1 MMLLWVI
8 LIPLIGGL
16 LAGLAGRSHAT
27 AARWV
32 ALAAMVL
39 DAVVALSAWA
49 DAGGAGRWDM
59 SYKQEWLPALGI
71 NLYLAVDG
79 FSFPLVLLT
88 VFLGI
93 LAVLVSWKG
102 INQRVAFFHFNLL
115 WVLAGTLGVF
125 LSLDLLAFFFFWEL
139 MVIPMFLLIAL
150 WGHEHRSYAAI
161 KFFLF
166 TQASGLLML
175 VSIVGLYVMHG
186 QATGNYTFRYDDLLE
201 NGVGGRA
208 AFWLMLGFFVAFAV
222 KLPAFPFHPWLA
234 DAHTEAPTAGSVILA
249 GLLLKTGAYGLVR
262 FVVPLFPEAAA
273 EFAPVAMAMGVAGVL
288 YGALLAFAQHDFKRL
303 VAYTSVSHM
312 GFVLLG
318 VFAWNAQSVQ
328 GVLMQMICHGVSTGA
343 LFIIAG
349 ALQDRMHTRDLERM
363 GGLWAITPRLAGFGL
378 LFALAS
384 LGLPGLGNFIGEF
397 LVLIGSFPAN
407 RLLTILAALTLV
419 ASAIY
424 SLRLVQRAFFGQ
436 PRGLTRVA
444 DFDGVEMAMLSLLAA
459 AIVWLGRAPQPLFG
473 MSEQAVTRMLEDGRV
488 EKGGSP

>member
-8 LIPLIGGL
+8 LIPLLGGL
-16 LAGLAGRSHAT
+16 LAGLAGRH
-27 AARWV
+27 ARWV
-32 ALAAMVL
+32 ALAAMLL
-39 DAVVALSAWA
+39 DGAVAIAAWMQA
-49 DAGGAGRWDM
+49 SGEGRWVL
-59 SYKQEWLPALGI
+59 SFEREWIPAAGVR
-71 NLYLAVDG
+71 LYLAVDG

-93 LAVLVSWKG
+93 LSVLVSWKG
-102 INQRVAFFHFNLL
+102 ITERVAFFHFNLL

-125 LSLDLLAFFFFWEL
+125 LALDLLAFFFFWEL

-175 VSIVGLYVMHG
+175 VSIVGLYALNGH
-186 QATGNYTFRYDDLLE
+186 ATGNYTFRYDDLLG
-201 NGVGGRA
+201 NGIAGRA
-208 AFWLMLGFFVAFAV
+208 AFWLMLGLFVAFAV

-262 FVVPLFPEAAA
+262 FVVPLFPQAAA
-273 EFAPVAMAMGVAGVL
+273 DFAPVAMTMGVAGVL
-288 YGALLAFAQHDFKRL
+288 YGAMLAFAQTDFKRL

-318 VFAWNAQSVQ
+318 VFAWNAQAVQ

-349 ALQDRMHTRDLERM
+349 ALQDRMHTRDLEKM
-363 GGLWAITPRLAGFGL
+363 GGLWSLTPRLAGFGL

-397 LVLIGSFPAN
+397 LVLVGSFQVD
-407 RLLTILAALTLV
+407 RTLTILASLTLA
-419 ASAIY
+419 ASAVY
-424 SLRLVQRAFFGQ
+424 SLRLVQRAFHGV
-436 PRGLTRVA
+436 PRERWQVA
-444 DFDGVEMAMLSLLAA
+444 DLGPREMAVMVVLAA
-459 AIVWLGRAPQPLFG
+459 AIVWLGLMPQPVFK
-473 MSEQAVTRMLEDGRV
+473 MSEDAVERMLDTGRPV
-488 EKGGSP
+488 EGGGP